1 MLKVKLVGE
10 PGTSRRRSIVRLF
23 IADDNIPFR
32 TRLASM
38 FSSMDGICVV
48 GESGDV
54 PGAIEGIKRLEPD
67 TIILDIHMPG
77 GNGLDVLQVA
87 KAFNPAPLVIMLTV
101 GPKSEY
107 ETVSYLM
114 GADYFFEK
122 SSDLRTMTK
131 LLERSARKSTAGV
144 ENECTKRR

>member
-1 MLKVKLVGE
+1 MVKFVVGQ

-32 TRLASM
+32 TRLVSM
-38 FSSMDGICVV
+38 FSGMDGICVV

-54 PGAIEGIKRLEPD
+54 PGAIEGIKRVNPD

-77 GNGLDVLQVA
+77 GSGLDVLQVA
-87 KAFNPAPLVIMLTV
+87 KAFNPAPIVIMLTV
-101 GPKSEY
+101 GQRSEY
-107 ETVSYLM
+107 ETVSYMM

-122 SSDLRTMTK
+122 SSDLRTMSR
-131 LLERSARKSTAGV
+131 LLERYARKSMARV
-144 ENECTKRR
+144 QNESTKRR